1 MCHIKFV
8 VLPNKYIE
16 IHFIGIEP
24 KPEHPFNMFELVG
37 QTSKMFIVWLK
48 HIGYFL
54 NVYLFAFLGRR
65 ENTASELVF
74 VNAYSTL

>member
-1 MCHIKFV
+1 MANGMCHIKFV

-37 QTSKMFIVWLK
+37 QTSKMFIVWLRQ
-48 HIGYFL
+48 IGYFL
-54 NVYLFAFLGRR
+54 HVYIFVFLGRR
-65 ENTASELVF
+65 DKNHKKMLV
-74 VNAYSTL
+74 N